1 MVAFNHQPLI
11 STDRGRQLDFHH
23 RQPSE
28 SEVWQLL
35 EQVPDP
41 ELPMVSVVD
50 LGIVRSA
57 ELESVADVGSAGS
70 SAQQQWLIQV
80 TPTYSGCPAT
90 DYIANDIYQT
100 LKRAGVPNRVQTVLS
115 PAWCSTWMS
124 DTGRKALTAAGIA
137 PPVDDL
143 STLTCPQCG
152 SNHVSLINQF
162 GSTACKALYRCTS
175 CLEPFDYF
183 KTI

>member
-1 MVAFNHQPLI
+1 MVEVQPLI

-23 RQPSE
+23 TTPTE

-35 EQVPDP
+35 ELVPDP

-57 ELESVADVGSAGS
+57 KL
-70 SAQQQWLIQV
+70 QQHEQHWLVQV

-90 DYIANDIYQT
+90 DFIASEVHHT
-100 LKRAGVPNRVQTVLS
+100 LKRAGVPNRVETVLS
-115 PAWCSTWMS
+115 PAWCSTWM
-124 DTGRKALTAAGIA
+124 TQKGRTALKQAGIA
-137 PPVDDL
+137 PPLDDIT
-143 STLTCPQCG
+143 TLACPQCG
-152 SNHVSLINQF
+152 SLHVALLNQF
-162 GSTACKALYRCTS
+162 GSTACKALYRCNS

>member
-1 MVAFNHQPLI
+1 MVEVQTLI

-23 RQPSE
+23 ATPTASQ
-28 SEVWQLL
+28 VWQLL
-35 EQVPDP
+35 ELVPDP

-57 ELESVADVGSAGS
+57 ELQPANI
-70 SAQQQWLIQV
+70 AQEPQWLVQV

-90 DYIANDIYQT
+90 DFIASEVHHT
-100 LKRAGVPNRVQTVLS
+100 LKRAGVPNRVETVLA
-115 PAWCSTWMS
+115 PAWCISWM
-124 DTGRKALTAAGIA
+124 THKGRAARKEAGIA
-137 PPVDDL
+137 PPLDNIT
-143 STLTCPQCG
+143 TLACPQCD
-152 SNHVSLINQF
+152 SRNVALLNQF
-162 GSTACKALYRCTS
+162 SSTACKALYRCNN